1 MEPVYDVISN
11 VPPRDYV
18 SSVIEFLNM
27 LGSFREGEVKS
38 LALVALMDTPSAH
51 DVVSVW
57 KATPFTLA
65 AASSV
70 LALRGTEAYLSA
82 NGGLLS
88 AWEPMDDE
96 DYEDEDEEYEE
107 DDFDWEEE
115 IGAPD
120 MEEPEDAPEA
130 PA

>member
-38 LALVALMDTPSAH
+38 LALVALMDAPDAH

-57 KATPFTLA
+57 NATPFTPA
-65 AASSV
+65 AAGSV
-70 LALRGTEAYLSA
+70 LSMKGTEAYLAA

-88 AWEPMDDE
+88 NWEPMEDE
-96 DYEDEDEEYEE
+96 DYEDEDEECEE

-120 MEEPEDAPEA
+120 MEEPEDTQED

>member
-38 LALVALMDTPSAH
+38 LALVALMDAPDAH

-57 KATPFTLA
+57 NATPFTLA
-65 AASSV
+65 AAGSV
-70 LALRGTEAYLSA
+70 LSMKGTEAYLAA

-88 AWEPMDDE
+88 NWEPMEDE
-96 DYEDEDEEYEE
+96 DYEDEDEECEE

-120 MEEPEDAPEA
+120 MEEPEDTQED

>member
-27 LGSFREGEVKS
+27 LGSFREVEVKS
-38 LALVALMDTPSAH
+38 LALVALVDTPDAH

-70 LALRGTEAYLSA
+70 LAMRGTEAYLSA

-107 DDFDWEEE
+107 DDFDWEAE
-115 IGAPD
+115 IEAPD
-120 MEEPEDAPEA
+120 VEEAEDAPEA

>member
-18 SSVIEFLNM
+18 SSVIDFLNM

-96 DYEDEDEEYEE
+96 DYEDEDEE

-120 MEEPEDAPEA
+120 VEEAEDTPED

>member
-27 LGSFREGEVKS
+27 LGSFREGEIKS

-70 LALRGTEAYLSA
+70 LAMRGTEAYLSA

-120 MEEPEDAPEA
+120 VEEAEDT
-130 PA
+130 PAEPS

>member
-18 SSVIEFLNM
+18 SSVIEFPNM

-38 LALVALMDTPSAH
+38 LALVALMDAPDAH

-57 KATPFTLA
+57 NATPFTLA
-65 AASSV
+65 AAGSV
-70 LALRGTEAYLSA
+70 LSMKGTEAYLAA

-88 AWEPMDDE
+88 NWEPMEDE
-96 DYEDEDEEYEE
+96 DYEDEDEECEE

-120 MEEPEDAPEA
+120 MEEPEDTQED

>member
-38 LALVALMDTPSAH
+38 LALVALMDTPDAH

-70 LALRGTEAYLSA
+70 LAMRGTEAYLSA

-96 DYEDEDEEYEE
+96 DYEDEDEECEE

-120 MEEPEDAPEA
+120 MEEPEDTQED

>member
-18 SSVIEFLNM
+18 SSIIDFLNM
-27 LGSFREGEVKS
+27 LGGFQEGEVRS
-38 LALVALMDTPSAH
+38 LALVALMDAPDAH

-57 KATPFTLA
+57 NATPFTLA
-65 AASSV
+65 AAGSV
-70 LALRGTEAYLSA
+70 LSMKGTEAYLAA

-88 AWEPMDDE
+88 NWEPMYDDDEEDDE
-96 DYEDEDEEYEE
+96 DENEE

-120 MEEPEDAPEA
+120 MEEPEDTQED

>member
-27 LGSFREGEVKS
+27 LGSFREGAVKS
-38 LALVALMDTPSAH
+38 LALVALVDTPDAH

-57 KATPFTLA
+57 NATPFTLA
-65 AASSV
+65 VAGSV
-70 LALRGTEAYLSA
+70 LSMHGTAAYLAA
-82 NGGLLS
+82 NEGSPVG
-88 AWEPMDDE
+88 WGPMDDE

-115 IGAPD
+115 IEAPD
-120 MEEPEDAPEA
+120 VEEAEDAPEA

>member
-70 LALRGTEAYLSA
+70 LAMRGTEAYLSA

-88 AWEPMDDE
+88 NWEPMDDE
-96 DYEDEDEEYEE
+96 DYEDEDEECEE

-115 IGAPD
+115 SGAPD
-120 MEEPEDAPEA
+120 MEEPEDTQED

>member
-18 SSVIEFLNM
+18 SSIIDFLNM
-27 LGSFREGEVKS
+27 LGGFQEGEVRS
-38 LALVALMDTPSAH
+38 LALVALMDAPDAH

-57 KATPFTLA
+57 NATPFTLA
-65 AASSV
+65 AAGSV
-70 LALRGTEAYLSA
+70 LSMKGTEAYLAA

-88 AWEPMDDE
+88 NWEPMYDDDEEDDE
-96 DYEDEDEEYEE
+96 DENEE

-115 IGAPD
+115 IEAPD
-120 MEEPEDAPEA
+120 VEEPEDTQED

>member
-27 LGSFREGEVKS
+27 LGSFREGEIKS
-38 LALVALMDTPSAH
+38 LALVALMDTPDAH

-70 LALRGTEAYLSA
+70 LAMRGTEAYLSA

-96 DYEDEDEEYEE
+96 DYEDEDEE

-120 MEEPEDAPEA
+120 VEEPEDTPED

>member
-18 SSVIEFLNM
+18 SSVIDFLNM
-27 LGSFREGEVKS
+27 LGGFQEGEVRS
-38 LALVALMDTPSAH
+38 LALVALMDAPEAH

-57 KATPFTLA
+57 NATPFTLA
-65 AASSV
+65 AAGSV
-70 LALRGTEAYLSA
+70 LSMKGTEAYLAA

-115 IGAPD
+115 IEAPD
-120 MEEPEDAPEA
+120 VEEPEDTPED

>member
-27 LGSFREGEVKS
+27 LGSFREGEIKS
-38 LALVALMDTPSAH
+38 LALVALMDTPDAH

-70 LALRGTEAYLSA
+70 LAMRGTEAYLSA

-96 DYEDEDEEYEE
+96 DYEDEDEE

-115 IGAPD
+115 IEAPD
-120 MEEPEDAPEA
+120 VEEAEDAPEA

>member
-1 MEPVYDVISN
+1 MDPVYDVISN

-27 LGSFREGEVKS
+27 LGSFREGAVKS
-38 LALVALMDTPSAH
+38 LALVALVDTPDAH

-57 KATPFTLA
+57 DATPFTLA
-65 AASSV
+65 VAGSV
-70 LALRGTEAYLSA
+70 LSMHGTAAYLAA
-82 NGGLLS
+82 NEGSPVG
-88 AWEPMDDE
+88 WGPMDDE

-115 IGAPD
+115 IEAPD
-120 MEEPEDAPEA
+120 VEEAEDAPEA